1 MATPVPDGKRFTHV
15 YERGEPV
22 GSRVELLGVVSA
34 ARLECSEPAAE
45 TGELVRRQRLSCGAV
60 WHGCLG

>member
-22 GSRVELLGVVSA
+22 GDTRG
-34 ARLECSEPAAE
+34 
-45 TGELVRRQRLSCGAV
+45 RRAGQV
-60 WHGCLG
+60 